1 MNIKMKM
8 IAMRRYMKIENMT
21 QNIIIGDF
29 RQNNL
34 ISNYREPRTSEY
46 REFSISPDIPGIL
59 TNHNTVSVPRD
70 TH

>member
-29 RQNNL
+29 IFRQNNL

-46 REFSISPDIPGIL
+46 REFSMPHSPAPTCVISTSFSTKL
-59 TNHNTVSVPRD
+59 
-70 TH
+70 

>member
-29 RQNNL
+29 RQNNPCL
-34 ISNYREPRTSEY
+34 TLPLRHVLVI
-46 REFSISPDIPGIL
+46 GIRHI
-59 TNHNTVSVPRD
+59 T
-70 TH
+70 